1 MAPRSDG
8 FLSGFPGCLSPLPS
22 PYLLGVLG
30 RPRPQEVGELSCSHT
45 TSLKSRRPSCVC
57 VGVCVCVCV
66 CRWLAGWGSPGLNG
80 GRGQSKGADAWF
92 LSSSTLPAPHPI
104 PADPQLT
111 PHSGSPAWAGRP
123 GGQAVVR
130 LGRVTGDHVRG
141 RAPPRLQ

>member
-1 MAPRSDG
+1 M
-8 FLSGFPGCLSPLPS
+8 C
-22 PYLLGVLG
+22 
-30 RPRPQEVGELSCSHT
+30 
-45 TSLKSRRPSCVC
+45 
-57 VGVCVCVCV
+57 VCVCVCV
-66 CRWLAGWGSPGLNG
+66 SLWLVGAPQARIGAM
-80 GRGQSKGADAWF
+80 GRAKGAHACF
-92 LSSSTLPAPHPI
+92 VSPHPI